1 MPKLYYKS
9 GSSWVNALNIFY
21 PVGAFYI
28 SNVSTS
34 PATLL
39 GGTWAQVTN
48 AAIRG
53 ATSIGY
59 TGSDSTTLTISQIP
73 AHQHNNS
80 GTWLAQSV
88 AGGGAATGFDTYWG
102 TGNLTYNKS
111 PSRGGGGF
119 PHKHSTFLQ
128 LLCVVSCR
136 LNCLEVYYNAP
147 QI

>member
-9 GSSWVNALNIFY
+9 GSSWINALNIFY

-53 ATSIGY
+53 ASSTGY
-59 TGSDSTTLTISQIP
+59 IGSDSTTLAISQIP
-73 AHQHNNS
+73 SHTH
-80 GTWLAQSV
+80 
-88 AGGGAATGFDTYWG
+88 TYDMLW
-102 TGNLTYNKS
+102 TINPGNPQL
-111 PSRGGGGF
+111 GGGGLGF
-119 PHKHSTFLQ
+119 GIQFIYGTGTSSMGGGNRTPTFSALTIASFGTA
-128 LLCVVSCR
+128 LPKRGWC
-136 LNCLEVYYNAP
+136 
-147 QI
+147 

>member
-9 GSSWVNALNIFY
+9 GSSWINALNIFY

-53 ATSIGY
+53 ATSTGY
-59 TGSDSTTLTISQIP
+59 TGSDTHTLTVNEMPS
-73 AHQHNNS
+73 HQHSADVYLVYQEQSS
-80 GTWLAQSV
+80 GTAWFTYGQRSTAQGTLRTY
-88 AGGGAATGFDTYWG
+88 ANGGGLLIHQCSVPTIATFG
-102 TGNLTYNKS
+102 TALPK
-111 PSRGGGGF
+111 RGW
-119 PHKHSTFLQ
+119 
-128 LLCVVSCR
+128 C
-136 LNCLEVYYNAP
+136 
-147 QI
+147 

>member
-9 GSSWVNALNIFY
+9 GSSWVNALSIFY

-53 ATSIGY
+53 ATKTGY
-59 TGSDSTTLTISQIP
+59 TGSDTHTLTVNEMPS
-73 AHQHNNS
+73 HQHIADVYLIYQEQS
-80 GTWLAQSV
+80 GGTGYFTYGTRSAPQGNLPTHAT
-88 AGGGAATGFDTYWG
+88 GGGAAHTSVQRS
-102 TGNLTYNKS
+102 YNCFVWY
-111 PSRGGGGF
+111 R
-119 PHKHSTFLQ
+119 T
-128 LLCVVSCR
+128 
-136 LNCLEVYYNAP
+136 A
-147 QI
+147 

>member
-53 ATSIGY
+53 ATSAGY
-59 TGSDSTTLTISQIP
+59 TGSDTTTLTISQIP
-73 AHQHNNS
+73 KHRHIDHSRVWWSNYTGNGFALSNS
-80 GTWLAQSV
+80 SSANLQVDSTTV
-88 AGGGAATGFDTYWG
+88 YTDYAGGGGRIPTFSALTTASFG
-102 TGNLTYNKS
+102 TALLK
-111 PSRGGGGF
+111 RGW
-119 PHKHSTFLQ
+119 
-128 LLCVVSCR
+128 C
-136 LNCLEVYYNAP
+136 
-147 QI
+147 

>member
-53 ATSIGY
+53 ATSVGY
-59 TGSDSTTLTISQIP
+59 TGSDTHTLTVNEMPS
-73 AHQHNNS
+73 HQHNADVYLIYQEQS
-80 GTWLAQSV
+80 GGAAYFTYGTRSAPQGNLHTSA
-88 AGGGAATGFDTYWG
+88 AGGGAHT
-102 TGNLTYNKS
+102 NIQRSYNCFVWY
-111 PSRGGGGF
+111 R
-119 PHKHSTFLQ
+119 T
-128 LLCVVSCR
+128 
-136 LNCLEVYYNAP
+136 A
-147 QI
+147 